1 MHTFMGESVC
11 QDEEQYD
18 TIWNLGE
25 ENKEYANE
33 PNLYNGVIFEISFLI
48 VSFSC

>member
-1 MHTFMGESVC
+1 MQQSVC

-33 PNLYNGVIFEISFLI
+33 TNLHNGVIFEIRFFLI